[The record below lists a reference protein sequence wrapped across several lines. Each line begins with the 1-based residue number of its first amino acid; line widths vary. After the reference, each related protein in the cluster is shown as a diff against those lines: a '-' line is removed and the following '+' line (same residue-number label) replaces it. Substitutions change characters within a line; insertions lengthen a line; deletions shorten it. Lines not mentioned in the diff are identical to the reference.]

1 MRVSIA
7 VPTYNEE
14 RNIGHLLD
22 SLRRQQTFLAQI
34 VEIVV
39 VASGCTDGT
48 IDVVKDRQQKPGTP
62 IRLITEP
69 VRRGKVAALNTY
81 FRTHKPKVEAICV
94 CSADLLVQAD
104 AIEKL
109 VQPLHRHSEVGM
121 SGARPVPTNGVGTF
135 LGEATRFLWN
145 MHHRVALE
153 SPKLGEMVLIR
164 SGIVNRLPTESAV
177 DEASLEQLVSA
188 AGYRLVYVQDAI
200 VHNHGPETLSD
211 FVRQRRRIAAGH
223 YWLRHVS
230 GYAVATMD
238 LSRVVRLTLS
248 ELPVGKPRLLV
259 YALGTIGL
267 EAVSRALGYY
277 DFRTNN
283 QHIVWKVS
291 ETTKAVMTDEI
302 RPLYETEPPEA
313 EAEETVTRKHVAR
326 TQTGQ

>member
-39 VASGCTDGT
+39 IASGCTDGT
-48 IDVVKDRQQKPGTP
+48 IDVVKDRQSRSGTP

-69 VRRGKVAALNTY
+69 VRRGKVAALNAY
-81 FRTHKPKVEAICV
+81 FRSRGPKVDAICV

-104 AIEKL
+104 AIELL
-109 VQPLHRHSEVGM
+109 VQPLHRHPDVGM
-121 SGARPVPTNGVGTF
+121 SGARPVPTNGKGTF
-135 LGEATRFLWN
+135 LGEATRFLWT

-153 SPKLGEMVLIR
+153 SPKLGELVLLR
-164 SGIVNRLPTESAV
+164 AGIVHGLPEESAV

-188 AGYRLVYVQDAI
+188 AGHRLVYVHDAI
-200 VHNHGPETLSD
+200 VHNHGPETLRD

-223 YWLRHVS
+223 YWLRDVS

-238 LSRVVRLTLS
+238 TWRVLRLTAD
-248 ELPVGKPRLLV
+248 ELPVKNPRLLL
-259 YALGTIGL
+259 YTLGTIGL

-277 DFRTNN
+277 DFRANN
-283 QHIVWKVS
+283 RHIVWKVS
-291 ETTKAVMTDEI
+291 ETTKAVMTEEI
-302 RPLYETEPPEA
+302 RPLYEEPAETEV
-313 EAEETVTRKHVAR
+313 TVTRKRVAGNH
-326 TQTGQ
+326 TGK